1 MQEPCKG
8 GKLQR
13 PRAYGGNE
21 REPLLNVGLHG
32 RREEMWACFMQGRR
46 LKARSYRAIRRW
58 TTRGRKMEASRPKLG
73 VEWKTG
79 LVGMWLGLGLEPT
92 NKTTTKKTENNNI

>member
-1 MQEPCKG
+1 M
-8 GKLQR
+8 
-13 PRAYGGNE
+13 
-21 REPLLNVGLHG
+21 LNVGLHG

-58 TTRGRKMEASRPKLG
+58 TTRGRKVEASRPKLG

-79 LVGMWLGLGLEPT
+79 PVGMWLGLGLKPT
-92 NKTTTKKTENNNI
+92 NKTTTKKQKIIIIYKKTNTKIQIINETQLN